1 LGFPTLKK
9 LTQAYTDNDPVRF
22 IAVQTVFEGY
32 RFNTPDKLR
41 QNQVKYALKIPM
53 AHAAGNPDTH
63 QAPEIMKAY
72 RSGGTPWTV
81 IIDPAGQIVYN
92 GFHIE
97 VDRAKAMIDRLMYK
111 KP

>member
-1 LGFPTLKK
+1 MGFPTLKK
-9 LTQAYTDNDPVRF
+9 ITQAYADSDQVRF

-41 QNQVKYALKIPM
+41 QNQVKYSLKIPM

-63 QAPEIMKAY
+63 QAPPIMRSY

-81 IIDPAGQIVYN
+81 IIDPGGTVVYD
-92 GFHIE
+92 GFHVE
-97 VDRAKAMIDRLMYK
+97 SDQAKDMIDRLINR
-111 KP
+111 

>member
-1 LGFPTLKK
+1 MGFPTLKK
-9 LTQAYTDNDPVRF
+9 IAHAYTDNDQVKF
-22 IAVQTVFEGY
+22 LAVQTVFEGY

-63 QAPEIMKAY
+63 QAPQIMKSY

-81 IIDPAGQIVYN
+81 VVDPTGQVVYN

-97 VDRAKAMIDRLMYK
+97 VDQAKALIDRLTHNVN
-111 KP
+111 